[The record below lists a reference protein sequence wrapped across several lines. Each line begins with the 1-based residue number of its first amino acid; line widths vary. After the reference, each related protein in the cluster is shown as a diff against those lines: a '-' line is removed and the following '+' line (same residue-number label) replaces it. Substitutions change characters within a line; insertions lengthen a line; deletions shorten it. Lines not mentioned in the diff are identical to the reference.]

1 MGPRQKIRKFSRRS
15 FLQGM
20 RWGPFAFLPAPLHSA
35 LFLPNLERSAS
46 ERLSDLSLTD
56 TRYNPSYPSKSPI
69 DDILRY
75 VEPGTDEYVSEKYAA
90 EIAEVLRGWSDEL
103 RLNPSSLQKVEESL
117 YASFKAASPTP
128 IQETTLRLGA
138 IAVSRRQFSTEA
150 SLGSERF
157 LAELRRSL
165 ASLNALETTEFQIA
179 AITQVESSPLRV
191 RVEVR
196 YDFVGRQGDVAR
208 EERIGRWVMEW
219 IQCDACRWKVARWT
233 ATAEAFSRAEQPVFT
248 DITVQALGETDS
260 YQNQLRHGMDY
271 WRTVLDG
278 ATGITVYGNSGIAA
292 GDFDNDGFD
301 DLYVSQPG
309 GLPNR
314 LYRNLRNGTFEDVT
328 ETAGV
333 GVLDETA
340 CAIFADFENKGLQD
354 LLVVTATGPLLF
366 MNQGNGKF
374 AHKAD
379 AFQFAVPPSGTF
391 THAAVADYDG
401 DGRLDVYFCL
411 YSYYF
416 GLEQYH
422 YPVPYYD
429 ARNGPPNFLFH
440 NEGNGLFRDRT
451 QAAGL
456 NAENDRYSFAC
467 IWGDFNADGHPDL
480 YVVNDF
486 GRNNLYRNNGDG
498 TFTAVSASA
507 HVDEPGAGM
516 SACWLDFNNG
526 GKQDIY
532 SAGMWVPAG
541 LRVFDQVPFHRAEP
555 ETIRSFYKRHMS
567 GNSLYLNR
575 GDGQFQNVAPQAG
588 VEAGRWSWSTDA
600 WDFDHDGYPDLYV
613 ANGYISGPGDL
624 DVSSFFW
631 RQVVAKSPPNAT
643 PSERYERGWN
653 AINELIRSD
662 ATWNGLERNV
672 FYLNNRDGTF
682 SEISGIVG
690 LDLLDDSRSF
700 ALADLDGDGRLEI
713 VLKNR
718 TGPQIRILRNCMRD
732 LGASIAFRL
741 RGKSSNRDAIGAA
754 VTLEVGTLRQTKYLQ
769 AGSGFL
775 SQHSKELFFG
785 IGKTNDGTAVR
796 ASVRWPSGLTQT
808 FDALP
813 VNHRIE
819 VNEGVQEFHARP
831 FSPSSVASSN
841 LRETYQLEPLP
852 ESVDTWLVQALPAP
866 EFSLPDLS
874 GAPKE
879 LHKLYGDLALLH
891 FWTTTAPSCREQLI
905 ELQAHRD
912 ALANVGLR
920 VVCINVDD
928 RQEDPQAI
936 RSFAAEEGITLSIVL
951 ATPEVAGVYNLLY
964 RYLFDRRRDLRV
976 PLSFL
981 LNREGA
987 IVKVYQGLVRPE
999 QLVAD
1004 VGSIPSTA
1012 DSFIDKALPFQGK
1025 LFQDRFQRND
1035 LTYAVALFQH
1045 GYLEQAAVEF
1055 EKVISAKPD
1064 DATAYYNLG
1073 TLYLRMDRLPES
1085 REYLDRAVKLRP
1097 DYAEAWNNL
1106 GMIAAKDGQ
1115 EEEAIRDFQR
1125 SLAIRPTYQTALVN
1139 LGNLLRRK
1147 GSLGEAQELLERA
1160 VQVSPDDPEAN
1171 YSLGML
1177 YAKQNQFQPAADYLE
1192 KALALRPDYVDAL
1205 NNLGVL
1211 FAREEKYA
1219 EAQQEF
1225 EHCIRIAPKFDQAYI
1240 NLARVYVALNE
1251 KEKAREILQALLRQQ
1266 PENKV
1271 ARQTLEMLN

>member
-1 MGPRQKIRKFSRRS
+1 MGHRHKIRKFSRRS

-20 RWGPFAFLPAPLHSA
+20 RWSSIVLLPAPLHSA
-35 LFLPNLERSAS
+35 FLWPNLGRPAS
-46 ERLSDLSLTD
+46 ENLSDLPLTD
-56 TRYNPSYPSKSPI
+56 SRYKPRYPSKSPL
-69 DDILRY
+69 DDILRC
-75 VEPGTDEYVSEKYAA
+75 VEPGTDEYISEKYAA
-90 EIAEVLRGWSDEL
+90 EIAEVLRGWSEEL
-103 RLNPSSLQKVEESL
+103 SLNPASLQKVEKSL
-117 YASFKAASPTP
+117 DPSFKAASPTP
-128 IQETTLRLGA
+128 IHEKTLRSGA
-138 IAVSRRQFSTEA
+138 IAVSRRLFSSEA
-150 SLGSERF
+150 TLGSEQF
-157 LAELRRSL
+157 LAELHRSF
-165 ASLNALETTEFQIA
+165 ASLKDLETAELQIV
-179 AITQVESSPLRV
+179 AISQIGSSPLRV
-191 RVEVR
+191 RLEVR
-196 YDFVGRQGDVAR
+196 YDFVGRLGDVAC
-208 EERIGRWVMEW
+208 EERIGRWLMEW
-219 IQCDACRWKVARWT
+219 MQSDARQWKLALWV
-233 ATAEAFSRAEQPVFT
+233 ATAETFSRAAQPVFM
-248 DITVQALGETDS
+248 DITVQALGETVS
-260 YQNQLRHGMDY
+260 YKNQLRHGMDY

-278 ATGITVYGNSGIAA
+278 ATGINVYGNSGIAA

-301 DLYVSQPG
+301 DLYVSQPA

-314 LYRNLRNGTFEDVT
+314 LYRNRSDGTFEDVT

-340 CAIFADFENKGLQD
+340 CAIFADFENRGLQD

-366 MNQGNGKF
+366 TNQGNGKF

-379 AFQFAVPPSGTF
+379 AFQFATPPSGTF

-422 YPVPYYD
+422 YPVPYFD

-451 QAAGL
+451 KAAGL
-456 NAENDRYSFAC
+456 DVENDRYSFAC
-467 IWGDFNADGHPDL
+467 IWGDYDADGHPDL

-486 GRNNLYRNNGDG
+486 GRNNLYRNNGHG

-507 HVDEPGAGM
+507 RVDEPGAGM
-516 SACWLDFNNG
+516 SACWLDFNND

-541 LRVFDQVPFHRAEP
+541 LRVFDQAPFHAAEP
-555 ETIRSFYKRHMS
+555 ETIRSLYRRHMS
-567 GNSLYLNR
+567 GNSLYLNK
-575 GDGQFQNVAPQAG
+575 GDGQFQNVAPLAG
-588 VEAGRWSWSTDA
+588 VEVGRWSWSTDS
-600 WDFDHDGYPDLYV
+600 WDFDHDGYSDLYV

-662 ATWNGLERNV
+662 AAWNGLERNI

-682 SEISGIVG
+682 SEITGIVG

-700 ALADLDGDGRLEI
+700 ALTDLDGDGRLEI

-718 TGPQIRILRNCMRD
+718 TGPQIRILRNCMRE

-741 RGKSSNRDAIGAA
+741 HGNSSNRDAIGAA
-754 VTLEVGTLRQTKYLQ
+754 VALEVGTLRQTKYLQ

-775 SQHSKELFFG
+775 SQHTKELFFG
-785 IGKTNDGTAVR
+785 IGEINDGMAVR
-796 ASVRWPSGLTQT
+796 ASVRWPSGSTQT

-819 VNEGVQEFHARP
+819 IYEGVSEFHARS
-831 FSPSSVASSN
+831 FSASPVVNSKV
-841 LRETYQLEPLP
+841 RETYQLESLP
-852 ESVDTWLVQALPAP
+852 ESVDTWLVQPLPAP

-874 GAPKE
+874 GATKE
-879 LHKLYGDLALLH
+879 LRTFYGDLALLH
-891 FWTTTAPSCREQLI
+891 FWTTTTPSCREQLI
-905 ELQAHRD
+905 ELQAHRET
-912 ALANVGLR
+912 LANGGLR

-928 RQEDPQAI
+928 HQEDPQAI
-936 RSFAAEEGITLSIVL
+936 RSFAAQERITLPIVL

-964 RYLFDRRRDLRV
+964 RYLFDRRRDLPV

-999 QLVAD
+999 QLLAD
-1004 VGSIPSTA
+1004 AGSIPSTA
-1012 DSFIDKALPFQGK
+1012 VGFIDKALPFKGK
-1025 LFQDRFQRND
+1025 VFQERFQRND

-1045 GYLEQAAVEF
+1045 GYLGQAAVEF
-1055 EKVISAKPD
+1055 KKVISAKPD

-1073 TLYLRMDRLPES
+1073 TLYLRMDRLPDS
-1085 REYLDRAVKLRP
+1085 REYLDQAVKLRP

-1106 GMIAAKDGQ
+1106 GMIAAKNGQ

-1125 SLAIRPTYQTALVN
+1125 SLTIRPTYETALVN

-1147 GSLGEAQELLERA
+1147 GSLGDAKELLERA
-1160 VQVSPDDPEAN
+1160 VQVSPDDPEAS

-1177 YAKQNQFQPAADYLE
+1177 YAKQNQFQPAADYLG

-1211 FAREEKYA
+1211 FARQEKYA

-1225 EHCIRIAPKFDQAYI
+1225 ENCIRIAPNFDQAYI
-1240 NLARVYVALNE
+1240 NLARVYVVLNE

>member
-1 MGPRQKIRKFSRRS
+1 MGHQHKIRKFSRRS

-20 RWGPFAFLPAPLHSA
+20 RWGSVALLPAPLHSA
-35 LFLPNLERSAS
+35 LLWPKLERSAP
-46 ERLSDLSLTD
+46 ESLTAFPLTD
-56 TRYNPSYPSKSPI
+56 SRYKPRYPSKSPL
-69 DDILRY
+69 DDILRF
-75 VEPGTDEYVSEKYAA
+75 VEPGTDEYISEKYAA
-90 EIAEVLRGWSDEL
+90 EIADVLREWSEEL
-103 RLNPSSLQKVEESL
+103 RVSPSSLQKVEKSL
-117 YASFKAASPTP
+117 DASFTAAPPTP
-128 IQETTLRLGA
+128 IQEKTLRSGA
-138 IAVSRRQFSTEA
+138 IAVSRRIFSSEA
-150 SLGSERF
+150 TLGREQF
-157 LAELRRSL
+157 LAELGRSI
-165 ASLNALETTEFQIA
+165 ASLNGLETAELLIV
-179 AITQVESSPLRV
+179 AITQIGSSPLRV

-196 YDFVGRQGDVAR
+196 YDFVGRQEGVAR
-208 EERIGRWVMEW
+208 EERIGRWLMEW
-219 IQCDACRWKVARWT
+219 IQNDAHRWKVARWT
-233 ATAEAFSRAEQPVFT
+233 ARAETFSRAEQPVFA
-248 DITVQALGETDS
+248 DITIQALGETDS
-260 YQNQLRHGMDY
+260 YKNQLCHGMDY

-301 DLYVSQPG
+301 DLYVSQPA

-314 LYRNLRNGTFEDVT
+314 LYRNRGNGTFEDAT

-340 CAIFADFENKGLQD
+340 CSLFADFENRGLQD

-366 MNQGNGKF
+366 MNQGNGRF
-374 AHKAD
+374 AHKAG
-379 AFQFAVPPSGTF
+379 AFQFATPPSGTF
-391 THAAVADYDG
+391 THAAVSDYDG

-422 YPVPYYD
+422 YPVPYFD

-440 NEGNGLFRDRT
+440 NEGNGFFRDRT

-456 NAENDRYSFAC
+456 NVENDRYSFAC

-498 TFTAVSASA
+498 TFTSVSASA
-507 HVDEPGAGM
+507 QVDEPGAGM
-516 SACWLDFNNG
+516 SACWLDFTND
-526 GKQDIY
+526 GKQDVY

-541 LRVFDQVPFHRAEP
+541 LRVFDQAPFHATEP

-567 GNSLYLNR
+567 GNSLYLNK
-575 GDGQFQNVAPQAG
+575 GDGRFQNVAPQAG
-588 VEAGRWSWSTDA
+588 VEVGRWSWSTDA
-600 WDFDHDGYPDLYV
+600 WDFDQDGYSDLYV
-613 ANGYISGPGDL
+613 ANGYISGSGDL

-631 RQVVAKSPPNAT
+631 RQVVAKSPENAT

-653 AINELIRSD
+653 AINELVRSD

-682 SEISGIVG
+682 SEISGILG
-690 LDLLDDSRSF
+690 LDLLDDCRAF

-718 TGPQIRILRNCMRD
+718 TGPQIRILRNFTRE

-741 RGKSSNRDAIGAA
+741 HGKRSNRDAIGAA
-754 VTLEVGTLRQTKYLQ
+754 VTVEVGTLRQTKYLQ

-785 IGKTNDGTAVR
+785 IGKINDGTVVR
-796 ASVRWPSGLTQT
+796 ASVRWPSGSTQT

-819 VNEGVQEFHARP
+819 VYEGVQEFHARP
-831 FSPSSVASSN
+831 FSPSSTAKSDV
-841 LRETYQLEPLP
+841 RETYRLESLP
-852 ESVDTWLVQALPAP
+852 ESVQTWLVQPIPAP

-874 GAPKE
+874 GATKE
-879 LHKLYGDLALLH
+879 LRTLYGDLTVLH
-891 FWTTTAPSCREQLI
+891 FWVTTTVSSREQLVD
-905 ELQAHRD
+905 LQAHRE
-912 ALANVGLR
+912 ALANVGIR
-920 VVCINVDD
+920 VVCINMDD
-928 RQEDPQAI
+928 RQEDPQPI
-936 RSFAAEEGITLSIVL
+936 RSFAAQERITLPIVL

-964 RYLFDRRRDLRV
+964 RYLFDRRRDLPV

-987 IVKVYQGLVRPE
+987 IVKVYQGLVRPKE
-999 QLVAD
+999 LVAD
-1004 VGSIPSTA
+1004 AESIPSTA
-1012 DSFIDKALPFQGK
+1012 EGFIDKALPFKGKAFQG
-1025 LFQDRFQRND
+1025 FERND

-1055 EKVISAKPD
+1055 KRVISVKPD

-1085 REYLDRAVKLRP
+1085 REYLEKAVKLRP

-1106 GMIAAKDGQ
+1106 GMIAGKNGQ

-1125 SLAIRPTYQTALVN
+1125 SLAIRPSYETAVVN

-1147 GSLGEAQELLERA
+1147 GALGEAKELLERA

-1177 YAKQNQFQPAADYLE
+1177 YAKQNQFQAAAEYLG

-1211 FAREEKYA
+1211 FAREGKYA
-1219 EAQQEF
+1219 EAEQEF
-1225 EHCIRIAPKFDQAYI
+1225 ENCIRVAPNFDQAYI
-1240 NLARVYVALNE
+1240 NLARVYVVLNE
-1251 KEKAREILQALLRQQ
+1251 KEKAKEILRALLRQQ
-1266 PENKV
+1266 PENKL
-1271 ARQTLEMLN
+1271 ALQTLEMLN